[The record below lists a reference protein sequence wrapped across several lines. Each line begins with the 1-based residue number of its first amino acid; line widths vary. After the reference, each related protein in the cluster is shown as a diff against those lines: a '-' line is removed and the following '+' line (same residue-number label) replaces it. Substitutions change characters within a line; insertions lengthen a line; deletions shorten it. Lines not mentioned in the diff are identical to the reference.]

1 MKVALHV
8 FSLRFFFDITA
19 ALGAL
24 AVAVVVI
31 IAFVV
36 FVLIHFG
43 FAKIIGRLLRE
54 AKTTKELEQW
64 AEQVKTGA
72 AKLKEISKI

>member
-1 MKVALHV
+1 MF
-8 FSLRFFFDITA
+8 FSLTRFFSGISA

-24 AVAVVVI
+24 AVAVVAI
-31 IAFVV
+31 IAFVA